1 RIMTRGEGRKQR
13 ATGVVLADGTQ
24 LQAGQAVVC
33 NVTPPQLYGRL
44 LAQAPQAVQER
55 AGSYQFGRGGM
66 QIHFALDAPPAW
78 TTPEL
83 LQVPLVHLTESME
96 QVCANVTGA
105 N

>member
-1 RIMTRGEGRKQR
+1 
-13 ATGVVLADGTQ
+13 
-24 LQAGQAVVC
+24 
-33 NVTPPQLYGRL
+33 
-44 LAQAPQAVQER
+44 VQER

-105 N
+105 NNGWLPARPTLAIGQPVAVDPSRAPAGGWIL